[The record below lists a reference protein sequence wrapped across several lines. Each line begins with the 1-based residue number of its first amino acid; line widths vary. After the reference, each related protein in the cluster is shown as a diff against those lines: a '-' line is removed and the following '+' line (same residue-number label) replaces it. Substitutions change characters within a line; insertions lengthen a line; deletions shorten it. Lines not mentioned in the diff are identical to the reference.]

1 MSRIEKLNSGKA
13 SVVSLE
19 KQLDQ
24 AVEFSNDLIERS
36 SSSDIIQDKNN
47 VEERIEDLIKISAST
62 SGHCNKRERAH
73 YRQLHTFDYYE

>member
-47 VEERIEDLIKISAST
+47 VEEQIEDLIKFSAST